1 MALKKSKTNHILELL
16 ADEDKEFSIDE
27 IAKIVGC
34 STSHVSNV
42 RKSFNQKSTAAAAAA
57 ATVTSNGDENG
68 GGEDEEVNEE
78 EIDSFIKKVKITPD
92 KDVLT
97 ENEQD
102 GNKEEMEDYQCPSC
116 GHTWEADKSERQDA
130 CPSCGEEF
138 E

>member
-27 IAKIVGC
+27 IAKTVGC

-42 RKSFNQKSTAAAAAA
+42 RKSFNQKSAAAAAA
-57 ATVTSNGDENG
+57 ATSDGDANG

-78 EIDSFIKKVKITPD
+78 DIDSFIKKVKITPD
-92 KDVLT
+92 NDVLT

-102 GNKEEMEDYQCPSC
+102 GKTEEMEDYQCPSC
-116 GHTWEADKSERQDA
+116 GHTWEADKTERQDS
-130 CPSCGEEF
+130 CPNCGEMF